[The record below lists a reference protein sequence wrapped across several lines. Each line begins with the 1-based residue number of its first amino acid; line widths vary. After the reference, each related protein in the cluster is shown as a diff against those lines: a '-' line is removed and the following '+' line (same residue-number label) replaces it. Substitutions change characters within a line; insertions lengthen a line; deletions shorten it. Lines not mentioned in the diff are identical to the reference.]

1 VRPMSAGIGG
11 GESDYLRIAEG
22 LDLVFIGDNE
32 VLVQYGTRSRP
43 AELLRDADLTGV
55 LRRVLYSVRDRTL
68 AYADLL
74 ELFEEEERAEVEELL
89 NDLIEKGVVTYAAR
103 SSVEQY
109 LGFRLNG
116 LGSLATVR
124 VAIVGAG
131 PLGARIAHTLIQH
144 GVGYVGLLDERP
156 ADELWHTF
164 VPGAHTVSSPRG
176 QMAHDALH
184 ELLQDVG
191 ITEVEAIQGGLVAE
205 EVSSAVSDVDL
216 TVLATEQPH
225 PRLAHL
231 VNRACLLHG
240 RPWLAVGIDGNIG
253 LSGPLFVPPD
263 TACYNDYESLTRS
276 TSSNPAM
283 DRVYHRF
290 LLRRGSGSFFP
301 GLPAY
306 VDIVAGYAALS
317 AVHYLVSGNSL
328 AVGRLMSIDF
338 EEMQMD
344 IQDVLRLPRCPV
356 CSGGLGAAEQ
366 PFPPE
371 ARPDLEG

>member
-1 VRPMSAGIGG
+1 VRPMSAGIGR

-55 LRRVLYSVRDRTL
+55 LRRVLYFIRDRTV
-68 AYADLL
+68 AYTDLL
-74 ELFEEEERAEVEELL
+74 ELFEEQERAEVEELL
-89 NDLIEKGVVTYAAR
+89 NDLMEKGVVTYAAR

-109 LGFRLNG
+109 LGFTLERRA
-116 LGSLATVR
+116 SLATAR

-144 GVGYVGLLDERP
+144 GVGYIGLLEERP
-156 ADELWHTF
+156 ADELWHAF
-164 VPGAHTVSSPRG
+164 VSGAHKVSSPHG
-176 QMAHDALH
+176 QMAHDALQG
-184 ELLQDVG
+184 LLRNAG
-191 ITEVEAIQGGLVAE
+191 ITEVEAIQGGPLAE
-205 EVSSAVSDVDL
+205 EVSAAVSDVDL
-216 TVLATEQPH
+216 VVLATEQPH

-253 LSGPLFVPPD
+253 LCGPLFVPPD
-263 TACYNDYESLTRS
+263 TACYNDYETLARS

-306 VDIVAGYAALS
+306 VDIVAGFAGLAAI
-317 AVHYLVSGNSL
+317 HYLVSGNSL

-344 IQDVLRLPRCPV
+344 VQDVLKLPRCPV
-356 CSGGLGAAEQ
+356 CSGGLGVAEQ